1 MAIYPSNRHK
11 RHNRHRAKVLTGCRE
26 TFSNGAGVRW
36 TPLPKAEAP
45 TEPAGETCPAG
56 KTTAVVEG
64 RALTA
69 RENVRPVG
77 ADFPQRYAPSESP
90 RSRGPRKSRQ
100 TFRGGSDIF
109 ARCSRESVIVGYAL

>member
-1 MAIYPSNRHK
+1 MAIYQITVTSVTPVTSAESFNGMQGDFFK
-11 RHNRHRAKVLTGCRE
+11 RCGCPVD
-26 TFSNGAGVRW
+26 TS
-36 TPLPKAEAP
+36 AEGRS
-45 TEPAGETCPAG
+45 TDRPAGETCTAG

-77 ADFPQRYAPSESP
+77 ADFPQRYSPSESP

-109 ARCSRESVIVGYAL
+109 AALLKVS

>member
-1 MAIYPSNRHK
+1 MAIYPNNRHK
-11 RHNRHRAKVLTGCRE
+11 RHNRHWAKVLTGCRE
-26 TFSNGAGVRW
+26 TFSKVC
-36 TPLPKAEAP
+36 T
-45 TEPAGETCPAG
+45 AG

-64 RALTA
+64 GALTA

-77 ADFPQRYAPSESP
+77 ADFPQRYSPSESP

-100 TFRGGSDIF
+100 TFWGGSDIF